1 MPHLYTGSSGF
12 AYPSWKPAFYPAKL
26 PSAKFLEHYATRL
39 NAVEINYTFRRLPSA
54 STLEKWVATTPG
66 GFVFAVKAN
75 MRITHIL
82 KLKNAQESTELFL
95 KMIDPLRS
103 SRRLGP
109 ILFQLGPTFKRDDQ
123 LLSNYLETLPRDLR
137 YTFEFRHTSWLADPV
152 YEVLAKYNISLCL
165 AESEKLEIPKVM
177 TADFVYS
184 RLRKAEYSKDTLA
197 SIETQTR
204 EQLNSGRDVFAFF
217 KHEEDPQGAL
227 YAEDLLARF

>member
-26 PSAKFLEHYATRL
+26 PAAKFLEHYGSRL

-54 STLEKWVATTPG
+54 STLEKWVAATPA

-82 KLKNAQESTELFL
+82 KLKNAQEATELFL
-95 KMIDPLRS
+95 RMIDPLRT

-109 ILFQLGPTFKRDDQ
+109 ILFQLGPAFKRDDQ
-123 LLSNYLETLPRDLR
+123 LLGDYLEILPRDLR
-137 YTFEFRHTSWLADPV
+137 YTFEFRHASWLADPV
-152 YEVLAKYNISLCL
+152 YDVLAKYNVSLCL
-165 AESEKLEIPKVM
+165 AESEKLEIPKVV

-197 SIETQTR
+197 GIESQTR